1 MKTKR
6 LQQRS
11 PRYRVALE
19 QELERAKGRV
29 RKIDCLSAGV
39 TLLIGALAYGLV
51 MIVLDHWLNFSDT
64 TRQILLGCFG
74 VAAVGY
80 LIYALVLPLRRQVN
94 PYYAARALE
103 KTLPESKNA
112 LVNWLDLRN
121 EPLPP
126 VIRDAVQMRAA
137 SEFEEADVEDAI
149 PSRRPVYLAAA
160 AAGLLV
166 VLFISSFFLA
176 GKFGTLLQRTFFPFG
191 AADIPTQTRLYLVAP
206 IDDRENNQSTE
217 IAVEP
222 NRPVTIAVQV
232 DGKVP
237 EDGLDLEYRDSL
249 TEKPS
254 KLPFPR
260 PPGFE
265 EGSSVPWTVTLSS
278 DKITAAGL
286 WFQARGGDGAT
297 RQYRLVLKSRNP
309 PTVSE
314 ILATYQYPEY
324 TKRPPREQF
333 QGRLQGLLGTKVKLE
348 ITADQPLK
356 SGELEIQVDGQPFH
370 TAKLDLVSK
379 PGNDNDRG
387 RLVTRAEEPLV
398 LSADLMNK
406 ALYRV
411 KMLSTEGKEA
421 FSPSYPITVE
431 EDGTPQVDLDKI
443 NQEELKPEQN
453 LILLPANAVVPVE
466 GKAYDD
472 LAVMQARL
480 RLRLLGTKDKP
491 ENRELFLNHQR
502 AVEKFNPKVTGLRPS
517 STDYQLTLDLKNVT
531 DSDEKDAK
539 PLTFQPGQILELWVE
554 VIDNCEPKA
563 KVGESRTIQIEL
575 QDPLPEEK
583 RKEQE
588 KNTKQQQQK
597 HDQRKKDKEREQNP
611 QDPTT
616 ENNPPESPDPTK
628 NNNPN
633 KDKKEQPSEGKPCEN
648 PEGNSG
654 EGRSGGN
661 ASEKP
666 SEPKGGEPKAGEN
679 PGAAK
684 ANEPKSPSE
693 DPSQGEGKPERT
705 SPPKPENPGGEGKP
719 ESSQPQEN
727 PGTAK
732 PENSNQP
739 AEVKNSPPK
748 PEDRPGEAKPGQ
760 PKPEDKTGE
769 AKTGQPKP
777 EDRPGEAKTGDPM
790 TAAKAGEA
798 KGLPE
803 PKEKPTET
811 KANAPKP
818 EDRPG
823 EAKGGDPKLEEK
835 AAEARGA
842 GSKPEEKPAEAK
854 ANRPESKPGVAKTA
868 QPKPEDK
875 PAEVRAEKPNPEERP
890 SETKVNQPKAGENPA
905 EVRAEHAKT
914 KTDEP
919 KLSDADQKRLD
930 EINRKLDDVAKGV
943 SDMKDAEARKKALDE
958 IQKMLDNGEADK
970 LKDLLN
976 KEKLSKDQLRDMLKD
991 LENLK
996 GKQDQLTEAEKKQ
1009 LEEIGKK
1016 LNEVAKDWEGLKNEE
1031 LTKKALE
1038 DLKDKLAK
1046 DPNQLKDL
1054 LEGKKLSPEEL
1065 KKLME
1070 EQEKQKNRNP
1080 NEPITDAQ
1088 KKQDE
1093 EVNKKLNE
1101 LAKSWAE
1108 WSDPD
1113 NPRRNDQRY
1122 ATVPDKE
1129 DPQYK
1134 KNLALEELRALLEKG
1149 EVDKLKELLEKKNL
1163 KPEELKD
1170 LLKEHQNLVK
1180 GDGSANTPGGVSR
1193 SGTSITGPAGSNA
1206 EAGFQP
1212 PPDLRGAYEEFT
1224 KKLNAKEKK

>member
-1 MKTKR
+1 MESIPFSAIQSWGSKMKTKR

-39 TLLIGALAYGLV
+39 TLLVGALAYGLV

-64 TRQILLGCFG
+64 TRQVLLGCFG
-74 VAAVGY
+74 VAALSY
-80 LIYALVLPLRRQVN
+80 LVYALVLPLRRQVN

-160 AAGLLV
+160 AAGLLF
-166 VLFISSFFLA
+166 VLFLSSFFLA
-176 GKFGTLLQRTFFPFG
+176 GKFGTLLQRTFFPFS
-191 AADIPTQTRLYLVAP
+191 AADIPTQTRLHLVAP
-206 IDDRENNQSTE
+206 IDDRENNQATE

-222 NRPVTIAVQV
+222 NKPVTIAVQV

-237 EDGLDLEYRDSL
+237 EDGVDLEYRDSL

-254 KLPFPR
+254 KLLFPR

-309 PTVSE
+309 PMVSE

-387 RLVTRAEEPLV
+387 RLVTRAEEPLI
-398 LSADLMNK
+398 LSAELMNK
-406 ALYRV
+406 AVYRV

-421 FSPSYPITVE
+421 FSPTYPITVE
-431 EDGTPQVDLDKI
+431 EDETPSVELNKI
-443 NQEELKPEQN
+443 QEELKPDQS
-453 LILLPANAVVPVE
+453 LVQLPANAVVPVE

-480 RLRLLGTKDKP
+480 RLRLKP
-491 ENRELFLNHQR
+491 ENRELYLNHQR
-502 AVEKFNPKVTGLRPS
+502 AVEKFNPKVTGLRPP

-531 DSDEKDAK
+531 DSDDEDAK

-563 KVGESRTIQIEL
+563 KVGASRPIQIEL

-588 KNTKQQQQK
+588 QNTKQQQQK

-611 QDPTT
+611 QDPNA
-616 ENNPPESPDPTK
+616 ENNPPENPDPNQ

-633 KDKKEQPSEGKPCEN
+633 QDKKEQPSEGKPCEN
-648 PEGNSG
+648 PGGNSG
-654 EGRSGGN
+654 EGRSEGN

-666 SEPKGGEPKAGEN
+666 SEPKGGDAKAGQNPGQAKPSGEPKPTEN
-679 PGAAK
+679 PSDTKPESSPAADQK
-684 ANEPKSPSE
+684 TGQAKSQGKPSPE
-693 DPSQGEGKPERT
+693 QQRAGEGKPEGQH
-705 SPPKPENPGGEGKP
+705 PADQKVAEGKP
-719 ESSQPQEN
+719 EGKN
-727 PGTAK
+727 
-732 PENSNQP
+732 P
-739 AEVKNSPPK
+739 AEEQKVGEGRPQGSKPGEDPKVAEGRPESGSKPGEPDKNPTTA
-748 PEDRPGEAKPGQ
+748 EAKPRGQ
-760 PKPEDKTGE
+760 G
-769 AKTGQPKP
+769 
-777 EDRPGEAKTGDPM
+777 
-790 TAAKAGEA
+790 
-798 KGLPE
+798 
-803 PKEKPTET
+803 
-811 KANAPKP
+811 
-818 EDRPG
+818 
-823 EAKGGDPKLEEK
+823 
-835 AAEARGA
+835 
-842 GSKPEEKPAEAK
+842 EEKPAES
-854 ANRPESKPGVAKTA
+854 RPESGADQKVAEARAEGKRPENGEQTGKG
-868 QPKPEDK
+868 KPEGKKADDNQKIGQGRGDGTKKDDK
-875 PAEVRAEKPNPEERP
+875 
-890 SETKVNQPKAGENPA
+890 T
-905 EVRAEHAKT
+905 
-914 KTDEP
+914 TDP

-930 EINRKLDDVAKGV
+930 EINKKLDDVAKGV
-943 SDMKDAEARKKALDE
+943 SDMKDAEARRKALDE

-970 LKDLLN
+970 LKDLLD

-1054 LEGKKLSPEEL
+1054 LDEKKLSPEEL

-1070 EQEKQKNRNP
+1070 EQQKQKDRNP

-1093 EVNKKLNE
+1093 DVNKKLNE

-1113 NPRRNDQRY
+1113 NPRRNDQKY
-1122 ATVPDKE
+1122 VTVPDKE
-1129 DPQYK
+1129 DPRYK

-1149 EVDKLKELLEKKNL
+1149 EIDKLKELLEKKNI

-1170 LLKEHQNLVK
+1170 LLQEHQDLVK
-1180 GDGSANTPGGVSR
+1180 GAGSANTPGGVSR
-1193 SGTSITGPAGSNA
+1193 SGTGITGPAGSNA